1 MIVKKE
7 RKTKQNRKKKTQIK
21 AATVRV
27 HLLSQWRLTG
37 HPEKKAGKQEQQC
50 GCSSLARPRMAQS
63 SLDEFANRSQLRAKC
78 TRSSLS
84 LLSSSHPPSTS
95 RAILSIFEIKK
106 KKKKC
111 ETILQNSGNHKKE
124 SLFTGR
130 PTLTEEKAQ
139 GVISATIWTAHR
151 KTTLVFL
158 IRYFI

>member
-7 RKTKQNRKKKTQIK
+7 TKTKQNRKKKTQIK

-27 HLLSQWRLTG
+27 HLLSQWHLTG

-106 KKKKC
+106 KKVWD
-111 ETILQNSGNHKKE
+111 NSTKQRKPRKGEFVHTQPYFNWGKGPG
-124 SLFTGR
+124 GR
-130 PTLTEEKAQ
+130 LSHHLNCPQKDYF
-139 GVISATIWTAHR
+139 G
-151 KTTLVFL
+151 FL
-158 IRYFI
+158 N